1 MFACSAISAHAHEVH
16 ISCQSALLYKMH
28 ILHGMHTHICT
39 CRSTFCA
46 FFESMAVPSHVV
58 DEVSSIMDG
67 KLPIHQKLTQVLQIL
82 QDHGLSQKQTVAPA
96 AILVHPQNRRN
107 HDQPP

>member
-1 MFACSAISAHAHEVH
+1 MRMTSAHFMPVG
-16 ISCQSALLYKMH
+16 SATRCICMTRTHKH
-28 ILHGMHTHICT
+28 IL
-39 CRSTFCA
+39 
-46 FFESMAVPSHVV
+46 MAVPSHVV

-82 QDHGLSQKQTVAPA
+82 QDHGLSRKQMVAPA
-96 AILVHPQNRRN
+96 AILVHPEQGRN